1 RHKTMSKIVEGMAKL
16 TWTGLLLKLF
26 GIQPKPKISTCHG
39 QGLRIRFS
47 GKLNLTLLPVIG
59 CINPIVH
66 VKSKI
71 GDLGFLI
78 VLKKAG
84 EKNLLFIRLAI
95 AIGIFHRSEEHTSE
109 LQSRE
114 NLVC

>member
-1 RHKTMSKIVEGMAKL
+1 RSGGGQVWVAVGISPRHDHLLEVNRILRHKTMSKIVKGMAKL

-84 EKNLLFIRLAI
+84 EKNLLFI
-95 AIGIFHRSEEHTSE
+95 
-109 LQSRE
+109 
-114 NLVC
+114 